1 MKSSTTP
8 LALACGLLCGH
19 AFAQSQPAE
28 ATLTEVQV
36 QAAGEAGAPGLGLGL
51 RRSVNTG
58 ALGQR
63 SALETPFSSAT
74 ISSEAIEQAAPAK
87 QADLFSTDASV
98 LASGSTSGG
107 WASYTQVRG
116 LELDWQNS
124 YRIDGHPFIS
134 YATVMPFEQFEQV
147 DLLKGATGFLYGFG
161 SPGGLINYVT
171 RKPPAA
177 GSDPVRNV
185 SLGYSSGSV
194 WRESADLGGRFG
206 DEQRFGYRLNVTHED
221 GRAADK
227 SSLRRNAVSLALDAR
242 ITPDL
247 SWEMQSIYQRRKS
260 QDITPSIYLGSYTG
274 NVLPATVPNN
284 NGYLSGPGTVSDNEF
299 KYVSTGLKYQ
309 LAPDWKLSA
318 SYSHSGTRT
327 HRAES
332 VLWLADPAGNYANY
346 RSDYGE
352 SYLFNQVEAMLQG
365 QAQTGGIGHQ
375 IVAGISRQT
384 VHNDYTPFNSTNVG
398 LGSLYQPNRYA
409 MLSPWGLND
418 MPLYRAATTTQ
429 QALFA
434 SDTLAFSPQWSVLAG
449 LRATRYEQL
458 QFAQSG
464 SETSRYAK
472 SGVLTPTLALMYKPT
487 PQTMLYTSYM
497 EALEPGTI
505 VGDPAL
511 SNYGQLLNPIKS
523 RQYEM
528 GVKAQQPGW
537 EASAA
542 LFRIEKTSEYSDG
555 KAMLQNGRSTY
566 QGLELAAAAHLGP
579 QWRVGGSLMA
589 LDASYGQGDASINGN
604 RIAGT
609 ARLIASAQV
618 GYRVA
623 QLPGLQLFAGL
634 KYTGNAMLNAQNSI
648 QVPAYTLLGLGASY
662 DTLVAGQSA
671 TLRVQVSNAAN
682 RQYWGYQY
690 ANYIKPGDPRSVS
703 MTATL
708 RF

>member
-1 MKSSTTP
+1 MKSSKTP

-19 AFAQSQPAE
+19 AFAQLPPAE
-28 ATLTEVQV
+28 TTLGEVQV
-36 QAAGEAGAPGLGLGL
+36 EASREAGAPGLGLSL
-51 RRSVNTG
+51 RRSVDSG

-74 ISSEAIEQAAPAK
+74 ISSDAIEQAAPAK
-87 QADLFSTDASV
+87 QADLFFADASV
-98 LASGSTSGG
+98 LDTGSTSGG

-171 RKPPAA
+171 KKPPAV
-177 GSDPVRNV
+177 GSAPVRSV
-185 SLGYSSGSV
+185 SLGYTSGSV

-206 DEQRFGYRLNVTHED
+206 DDQRFGYRLNLTHED
-221 GRAADK
+221 GKAADK

-247 SWEMQSIYQRRKS
+247 TWEMQTIYQRRKS
-260 QDITPSIYLGSYTG
+260 WDMTPSLYLGSYTG
-274 NVLPATVPNN
+274 SVLPATVRNS

-309 LAPDWKLSA
+309 LAPDWQLSA

-352 SYLFNQVEAMLQG
+352 SYLFNQAEAMLQG
-365 QAQTGGIGHQ
+365 KVQAGGIGHQ

-384 VHNDYTPFNSTNVG
+384 VHNDYTPFNYPYAG
-398 LGSLYQPNRYA
+398 PGSLYQPNHYA

-418 MPLYRAATTTQ
+418 MPLYRSATTTQ

-434 SDTLAFSPQWSVLAG
+434 SDTLAFSPQWSALAG

-472 SGVLTPTLALMYKPT
+472 SGVLTPTLALMYRPT

-497 EALEPGTI
+497 EALEPGTV

-511 SNYGQLLNPIKS
+511 SNYGQMLNPIKS
-523 RQYEM
+523 HQYEV
-528 GVKAQQPGW
+528 GVKAQQHGW
-537 EASAA
+537 EATAA
-542 LFRIEKTSEYSDG
+542 LFRIEKTSEYSNG
-555 KAMLQNGRSTY
+555 KTMLQNGRSTY
-566 QGLELAAAAHLGP
+566 QGLELAGAASLGP
-579 QWRVGGSLMA
+579 QWRVGGSLMV
-589 LDASYGQGDASINGN
+589 LDATYGQGDASIDGN

-609 ARLIASAQV
+609 ARVIASTQL
-618 GYRVA
+618 GYRVP

-634 KYTGNAMLNAQNSI
+634 KYTGNTMLNAQNGI
-648 QVPAYTLLGLGASY
+648 QVPSYTLLGLGASY
-662 DTLVAGQSA
+662 DTSLAGQSA
-671 TLRVQVSNAAN
+671 TLRVQVNNAAN

-690 ANYIKPGDPRSVS
+690 AGYIKPGDPRSVS
-703 MTATL
+703 MSATL